1 MKLNSRQV
9 ETAKARDKGY
19 KLSDGGGMYLE
30 ITPRGSKYWRMKYR
44 RPGDK
49 KEDKLAFGVY
59 PTVSLAEA
67 RARRDEA
74 KKLLTNGVDP
84 KKVQQEVQAED
95 RGEFTF
101 ESIARKWHANN
112 KRWGEA
118 TRARILLTLEHYV
131 FPRIGNTDIRQLKT
145 RHLLAVVRSVDET
158 GIHDVAQRL
167 QQRISAIMRYAV
179 QYEIIDSNPALDMA
193 GALSI
198 PKATHHPALPPA
210 RITELLSR
218 ISRYKGRKVTQLAV
232 ELNLLTF
239 VRSSELRLARWN
251 EINFERALWEIP
263 AKREPITGVRYSDR
277 GMKMK
282 SPHLVPLSRQAMSI
296 LRQLEVLRGEEA
308 HLFPGDHNPNSVM
321 SENTINKALRV
332 MGYDT
337 KSEVCGH
344 GFRTMARGALGES
357 GLWADDV
364 IELQMSHSE
373 RNGVKAAYLHTSKH
387 LEERCLMMQWWAD
400 YLEANREHNISPYE
414 FARSHGRENI
424 SR

>member
-1 MKLNSRQV
+1 
-9 ETAKARDKGY
+9 
-19 KLSDGGGMYLE
+19 
-30 ITPRGSKYWRMKYR
+30 
-44 RPGDK
+44 
-49 KEDKLAFGVY
+49 
-59 PTVSLAEA
+59 
-67 RARRDEA
+67 
-74 KKLLTNGVDP
+74 
-84 KKVQQEVQAED
+84 
-95 RGEFTF
+95 
-101 ESIARKWHANN
+101 
-112 KRWGEA
+112 
-118 TRARILLTLEHYV
+118 
-131 FPRIGNTDIRQLKT
+131 
-145 RHLLAVVRSVDET
+145 
-158 GIHDVAQRL
+158 
-167 QQRISAIMRYAV
+167 MRYAV

-198 PKATHHPALPPA
+198 PKAVHHPALPPA
-210 RITELLSR
+210 RISELLSR

-263 AKREPITGVRYSDR
+263 AKREPIAGVRYSDR

-282 SPHLVPLSRQAMSI
+282 SPHLVPLSRQALNI
-296 LRQLEVLRGEEA
+296 LRQLEALRGEEA

-364 IELQMSHSE
+364 IELQMSHIE
-373 RNGVKAAYLHTSKH
+373 RNGVKAAYLHTSKY
-387 LEERCLMMQWWAD
+387 LEERCLMIQWWAD
-400 YLEANREHNISPYE
+400 YLDANRENNISPYE
-414 FARSHGRENI
+414 FARRHGRENI
-424 SR
+424 SS